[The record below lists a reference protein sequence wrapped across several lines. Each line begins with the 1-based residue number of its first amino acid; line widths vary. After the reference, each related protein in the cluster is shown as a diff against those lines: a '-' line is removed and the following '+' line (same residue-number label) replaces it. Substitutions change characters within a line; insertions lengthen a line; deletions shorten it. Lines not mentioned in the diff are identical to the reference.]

1 MKIISVVAVSC
12 AIIVGAL
19 LFSLNYLSQSP
30 STAELDADIAA
41 VTQQI
46 AEADAEYATYSGGAI
61 QVLVKV
67 RTEVL
72 KTTAAMLEQKRS
84 SLLRRIDLQ
93 YVVEGQPWS
102 ADEALMANIE
112 ADIVAAEQE
121 RDRFK
126 AEADRYT
133 GGLIQTMALMSA
145 ATNEMTIS
153 QLKLSL
159 LAQRYGFLFAMPNSS
174 TPAAPI
180 GQTVVTNEGDAL

>member
-12 AIIVGAL
+12 ALIIGAL

-46 AEADAEYATYSGGAI
+46 AEAEAEYATYSGGAI

-93 YVVEGQPWS
+93 YVVQGQPRA
-102 ADEALMANIE
+102 ADEALITDIE
-112 ADIVAAEQE
+112 SDIAEAVKE

-126 AEADRYT
+126 VEADRYT
-133 GGLIQTMALMSA
+133 GGLIQTVALMNA
-145 ATNEMTIS
+145 ATTEMTIS
-153 QLKLSL
+153 QLRLSL
-159 LAQRYGFLFAMPNSS
+159 LAERYGFAFTMPSDS